1 MAEKHLYFCNILVSR
16 WVNALQ
22 TKGLRLQ
29 HSLQSGMDQSSDQSS
44 VQSNAQSYSE
54 SNSFTSM
61 NSSPVQPNGQG
72 SGIPKLPIKSILVV
86 KWDEI
91 GDMAAAVHVF
101 GTLKSAYPEAE
112 LHVLCKPFVSTLIA
126 GDPAIDKVFTNIA
139 DWQQRYDVV
148 VELRGTWQTLWK
160 SLSRR
165 TMPKYRV
172 DRGWVQAGATATTPP
187 VVSAVPINQVSI
199 TGRLRLD
206 SSLPRGSFF
215 ALPGKGEGLV
225 SELNAQSQLDTEKFY
240 IDLLSGSDTSL
251 TPEVTAQLP
260 ELSDGPHMAYA
271 LQWIF
276 FAGLVI
282 YGRIL
287 IRRTR

>member
-1 MAEKHLYFCNILVSR
+1 MFKSFV
-16 WVNALQ
+16 AL
-22 TKGLRLQ
+22 LL
-29 HSLQSGMDQSSDQSS
+29 
-44 VQSNAQSYSE
+44 
-54 SNSFTSM
+54 
-61 NSSPVQPNGQG
+61 
-72 SGIPKLPIKSILVV
+72 I
-86 KWDEI
+86 
-91 GDMAAAVHVF
+91 
-101 GTLKSAYPEAE
+101 
-112 LHVLCKPFVSTLIA
+112 VLCLWAAQWQYHRGVDRHARNTVISERIAKSPIGLNAVTGNLPDHEWQTVSTSGA
-126 GDPAIDKVFTNIA
+126 FDTDKQILLRN
-139 DWQQRYDVV
+139 RYNEGKYGYEV
-148 VELRGTWQTLWK
+148 LTLFRSNENK
-160 SLSRR
+160 SFW
-165 TMPKYRV
+165 V
-172 DRGWVQAGATATTPP
+172 DRGWVEAGATATTPP
-187 VVSAVPINQVSI
+187 IVTALPQAEVSI

-240 IDLLSGSDTSL
+240 IDLLSGSDSSL

-276 FAGLVI
+276 FGGLVI

>member
-1 MAEKHLYFCNILVSR
+1 VIQERIAKSPIELITVTENLLDYE
-16 WVNALQ
+16 WQ
-22 TKGLRLQ
+22 T
-29 HSLQSGMDQSSDQSS
+29 
-44 VQSNAQSYSE
+44 
-54 SNSFTSM
+54 
-61 NSSPVQPNGQG
+61 
-72 SGIPKLPIKSILVV
+72 
-86 KWDEI
+86 
-91 GDMAAAVHVF
+91 
-101 GTLKSAYPEAE
+101 
-112 LHVLCKPFVSTLIA
+112 VSTSGTFNNNKQILLR
-126 GDPAIDKVFTNIA
+126 N
-139 DWQQRYDVV
+139 RYNDGKYGYEV
-148 VELRGTWQTLWK
+148 LTLFRSNENK
-160 SLSRR
+160 SFW
-165 TMPKYRV
+165 V

-187 VVSAVPINQVSI
+187 VVTTLPQGEVSI

-225 SELNAQSQLDTEKFY
+225 SELNAQSQLNTEKFY

-251 TPEVTAQLP
+251 TPGVTPQLP

-276 FAGLVI
+276 FGGLVV

>member
-1 MAEKHLYFCNILVSR
+1 MFSEVKSKEP
-16 WVNALQ
+16 WALF
-22 TKGLRLQ
+22 KSFVALL
-29 HSLQSGMDQSSDQSS
+29 LI
-44 VQSNAQSYSE
+44 VLCLWAAQWQYHRGVDRHARNTVISE
-54 SNSFTSM
+54 R
-61 NSSPVQPNGQG
+61 
-72 SGIPKLPIKSILVV
+72 IAKLPIGLNTVTGNLADYE
-86 KWDEI
+86 WQ
-91 GDMAAAVHVF
+91 
-101 GTLKSAYPEAE
+101 T
-112 LHVLCKPFVSTLIA
+112 VSTS
-126 GDPAIDKVFTNIA
+126 GSFDTDKQILLRN
-139 DWQQRYDVV
+139 RYNEGKYGYEV
-148 VELRGTWQTLWK
+148 LTLFRSNENKNFW
-160 SLSRR
+160 
-165 TMPKYRV
+165 V
-172 DRGWVQAGATATTPP
+172 DRGWVEAGATATTPP
-187 VVSAVPINQVSI
+187 IVTALPQAEVLI

-240 IDLLSGSDTSL
+240 IDLLSGSDASL

-276 FAGLVI
+276 FGGLVI